1 MNLREEFAAAVQRA
15 DAVIGRIRA
24 AAQER
29 AGARVRV
36 QVAGGDVAVVVDG
49 NARLLEIELARG
61 AAGRH
66 RHTLGAHVVE
76 AVTTAQQ
83 QAIAEG
89 RSVLAEFMSG
99 RQPPG
104 TPPGRGSPRAGR
116 GDDDLETDAYFERV
130 ASDGF
135 LR

>member
-1 MNLREEFAAAVQRA
+1 MNLREELAAAVQRA
-15 DAVIGRIRA
+15 DAVVGRIRA
-24 AAQER
+24 AAEER
-29 AGARVRV
+29 ASARVRA

-66 RHTLGAHVVE
+66 RHTLGTHVVE
-76 AVTTAQQ
+76 AVTTARQ

-89 RSVLAEFMSG
+89 RSVLAEFMSDK
-99 RQPPG
+99 Q
-104 TPPGRGSPRAGR
+104 PPGRGSPRAGR
-116 GDDDLETDAYFERV
+116 GDDHLETDAYFERV
-130 ASDGF
+130 HSDGY